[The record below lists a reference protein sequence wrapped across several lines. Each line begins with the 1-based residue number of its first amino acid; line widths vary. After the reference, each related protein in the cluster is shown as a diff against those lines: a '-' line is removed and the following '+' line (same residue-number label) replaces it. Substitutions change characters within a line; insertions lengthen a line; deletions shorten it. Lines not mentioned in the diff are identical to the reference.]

1 MFQSD
6 YNVLLHL
13 TYSKEMAANKFTGP
27 HIFFISEVKYSLIY
41 QNVTTDSAP
50 LELVPFNPR
59 GLYETDANILSYLGN
74 RNGDWR
80 SRGWGGG
87 RYERRLLRSDRMTA
101 PKMSICQ
108 WEMKRRPVG
117 FSYRRA
123 GRPVWKISSKSFSVG
138 IINSWKEDFFP
149 LLFVLYKRRVPA
161 ELNHPKRNEI
171 T

>member
-1 MFQSD
+1 M
-6 YNVLLHL
+6 
-13 TYSKEMAANKFTGP
+13 TANKFTEP
-27 HIFFISEVKYSLIY
+27 HYFTISEVRYSLIY

-50 LELVPFNPR
+50 LELVPFNPK

-101 PKMSICQ
+101 PKMSIRQ

-117 FSYRRA
+117 FCYRRT
-123 GRPVWKISSKSFSVG
+123 GQPVWKISSKSFSVASL
-138 IINSWKEDFFP
+138 IHEKKIFFP
-149 LLFVLYKRRVPA
+149 TICTLWETCPSWIKPS
-161 ELNHPKRNEI
+161 
-171 T
+171 